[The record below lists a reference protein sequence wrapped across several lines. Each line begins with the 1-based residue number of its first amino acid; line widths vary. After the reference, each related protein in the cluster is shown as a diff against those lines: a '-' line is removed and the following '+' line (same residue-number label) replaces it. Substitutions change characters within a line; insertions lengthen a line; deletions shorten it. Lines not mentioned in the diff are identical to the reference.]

1 MTTKVLF
8 LCTGNYYRSRFAEIL
23 LNDLAA
29 QTSRSISA
37 ISRGVATELG
47 IDNVGPLSSHVLQH
61 LKHLNIH
68 TDSASRL
75 PMQVQEQDF
84 QNADLIIALDEQEHR
99 PMLRQRYPEWT
110 NRIEYW
116 NVPDLWAVTPDI
128 ALADIEEKVHELFAR
143 LSPPIS

>member
-1 MTTKVLF
+1 MKFRVLF

-23 LNDLAA
+23 FNSLVA
-29 QTSRSISA
+29 QTSRLIIA
-37 ISRGVATELG
+37 TSRGVATELG
-47 IDNVGPLSSHVLQH
+47 IDNVGPLSSHVQQR

-68 TDSASRL
+68 DDSASRL
-75 PMQVQEQDF
+75 PMQVQEPDF

-99 PMLRQRYPEWT
+99 PMIQQRYPEWT

-128 ALADIEEKVHELFAR
+128 ALADIEKKVHELFAR
-143 LSPPIS
+143 LSSPIS

>member
-1 MTTKVLF
+1 MTAKVLF

-23 LNDLAA
+23 FNSLAA
-29 QTSRSISA
+29 STSCPISST
-37 ISRGVATELG
+37 SRGVATELG
-47 IDNVGPLSSHVLQH
+47 IDNAGPLSLHVLQR
-61 LKHLNIH
+61 LNHLNIH
-68 TDSASRL
+68 DDSASRL
-75 PMQVQEQDF
+75 PMQVQKQDF

-99 PMLRQRYPEWT
+99 PMLQQRYPEWT

-128 ALADIEEKVHELFAR
+128 ALADIEKKVHELFAR

>member
-1 MTTKVLF
+1 MKFRVLF

-23 LNDLAA
+23 FNSLAA
-29 QTSRSISA
+29 STSCSISST
-37 ISRGVATELG
+37 SRGVATELG
-47 IDNVGPLSSHVLQH
+47 IYNVGPLASHVLLR

-68 TDSASRL
+68 DDSASRL

-99 PMLRQRYPEWT
+99 PMLQQRYPGWT

-116 NVPDLWAVTPDI
+116 NVHDLWAVTPGI
-128 ALADIEEKVHELFAR
+128 ALADIERKVHELFAR